1 MKFRQMVKKYGAPLV
16 VASAGM
22 AANAAFAIDQATV
35 EAAKENG
42 LLVVGLVVAAV
53 ISISALGFG
62 LNMVKGL
69 ISK

>member
-1 MKFRQMVKKYGAPLV
+1 MKFRQMVKKYAAPVV

-22 AANAAFAIDQATV
+22 AANAAFAIDQATID
-35 EAAKENG
+35 AAKENG
-42 LLVVGLVVAAV
+42 LLVVGIAVTAV
-53 ISISALGFG
+53 ISIAALGFG

>member
-1 MKFRQMVKKYGAPLV
+1 MKLRQMAKKYFVPAV

-22 AANAAFAIDQATV
+22 AASSAFAIEQATIDT
-35 EAAKENG
+35 AISNG
-42 LLVVGLVVAAV
+42 AIVVAAV
-53 ISISALGFG
+53 VSGVITIAALAFG